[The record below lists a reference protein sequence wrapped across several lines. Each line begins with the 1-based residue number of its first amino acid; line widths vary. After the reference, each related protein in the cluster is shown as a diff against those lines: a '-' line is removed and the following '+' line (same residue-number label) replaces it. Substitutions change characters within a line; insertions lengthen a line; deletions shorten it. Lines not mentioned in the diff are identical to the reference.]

1 MPIQRRRFF
10 QSIAAASA
18 ASTLSAQPAALTLPA
33 KVATVAPETAAESV
47 QRFFTVRQL
56 TTLRHAASLLQP
68 AVGALP
74 GAIEAAAP
82 EFLDFLLSVSPEP
95 RQTLYR
101 SGLDHLD
108 SQANKLFQRPFS
120 GLSAAQADQVLK
132 PLIVAWTFDPP
143 TDPHQRF
150 LTELRADLRTATT
163 NSAPYAKANAN
174 NSRRRRGPGGAG
186 FYWLP
191 IDPTRR

>member
-1 MPIQRRRFF
+1 MSIQRRRFV

-18 ASTLSAQPAALTLPA
+18 ASTASAQAPAVAVPA
-33 KVATVAPETAAESV
+33 KIATVAAEATAEAV
-47 QRFFTVRQL
+47 ARFFTPRQRA
-56 TTLRHAASLLQP
+56 TLRHASSLLQP

-74 GAIEAAAP
+74 GAIEAEAP
-82 EFLDFLLSVSPEP
+82 EFLDFLLSASPAP

-101 SGLDHLD
+101 SGLDYLD
-108 SQANKLFQRPFS
+108 GQANKLFQQPFAA
-120 GLSAAQADQVLK
+120 LSAAQADQVFK
-132 PLIVAWTFDPP
+132 PLLVPWTYDPP

-163 NSAPYAKANAN
+163 NSAPYAKVNATTA
-174 NSRRRRGPGGAG
+174 RRRRGPGGAG
-186 FYWLP
+186 VYWLP